1 MSESDVTD
9 LTDVPDLTGDLVGLF
24 GAAKC
29 VLFDFDGPVCHLFD
43 GHPASGI
50 AAELRIWAARNV
62 PGDVVVEAG
71 SVDDPLALLRAAA
84 LMYPDSDLVKEME
97 QQLTSQEL
105 RATLTAEPTEDA
117 DLLIRRLGAAGFRLA
132 VTTNNSE
139 RAVRSYL
146 ERTGLSDLFGEHI
159 HGRKPDPKLMKP
171 DPDCLRRALDTTG
184 STAAESLMIGD
195 SAADC
200 RAASTL
206 GVPFLGYARDE
217 SKRGP
222 LRRAGAQDKAIV
234 ATMSELLPVLDA
246 LESAHRRD

>member
-1 MSESDVTD
+1 MGEWWHRHAALCRDGRSDVTESDVTD

-117 DLLIRRLGAAGFRLA
+117 DLLIRRPARPDSGSPSRRTTPSVRCGAISSAPAFRISSA
-132 VTTNNSE
+132 ST
-139 RAVRSYL
+139 
-146 ERTGLSDLFGEHI
+146 F
-159 HGRKPDPKLMKP
+159 
-171 DPDCLRRALDTTG
+171 
-184 STAAESLMIGD
+184 TAASPIRN
-195 SAADC
+195 S
-200 RAASTL
+200 
-206 GVPFLGYARDE
+206 
-217 SKRGP
+217 
-222 LRRAGAQDKAIV
+222 
-234 ATMSELLPVLDA
+234 
-246 LESAHRRD
+246 

>member
-1 MSESDVTD
+1 MPESDVAS
-9 LTDVPDLTGDLVGLF
+9 LVRLF

-50 AAELRIWAARNV
+50 AAELRNWAAQNV
-62 PGDVVVEAG
+62 PGDVVAEAG
-71 SVDDPLALLRAAA
+71 SADDPLELLRAAA
-84 LMYPDSDLVKEME
+84 SMYPHSDLVKEME
-97 QQLTSQEL
+97 RQLTSQEL
-105 RATLTAEPTEDA
+105 RATLTAEPTEGA

-132 VTTNNSE
+132 ITTNNSE

-159 HGRKPDPKLMKP
+159 HGRKPDPTLMKP

-195 SAADC
+195 SPADC
-200 RAASTL
+200 LAASQL
-206 GVPFLGYARDE
+206 GVPFLGYARNE
-217 SKRGP
+217 RKRQC
-222 LRRAGAQDKAIV
+222 LVDAGA
-234 ATMSELLPVLDA
+234 SECVPSLKPLLEVV
-246 LESAHRRD
+246 ESGLWVE